1 MDIQNWEELRKNCP
15 IQNGKWNK
23 DYLYNYLV
31 WSCCKN
37 FSAQID
43 DFFRRYKKD
52 EALAELLF
60 DFLFDEDDDGS
71 DSQMGSARYI
81 AGLDKE
87 LLRKKKE
94 LLLKAQENKVKWKRP
109 FPHDEYLEWL

>member
-1 MDIQNWEELRKNCP
+1 MYAQNREELRKNYP

-23 DYLYNYLV
+23 ERLYDYLV
-31 WSCCKN
+31 WSCCKD

-43 DFFRRYKKD
+43 DFFHQYKKD

-60 DFLFDEDDDGS
+60 DFLFDEDYDGS
-71 DSQMGSARYI
+71 DSQMGAARYI

-94 LLLKAQENKVKWKRP
+94 LLLKAQENKIKWKRP
-109 FPHDEYLEWL
+109 FACDEYLEWL